1 VPGHD
6 ALPRINVAALLIACA
21 ILAGCRER
29 EPVASRADGPPRLVA
44 INELSDAEKLYGHS
58 AAPSRAVTYQPDV
71 VMLPEGA
78 AAIRGVSADGLVWT
92 IDPDSGGAERIQP
105 GKVLLATSRAV
116 GRVLAVEKGRD
127 GLRVVLGPVEITDV
141 IRDGQFNL
149 NQPVDFSQG
158 LSFARP
164 EVFDPPI
171 SLQPLVARL
180 DRDGMFVRPVAL
192 ASANPV
198 TAHRFSVTPLIDSTG
213 VGVRIKSTGA
223 DGVMFVGDAVLYL
236 KAPELHFILEIRGGR
251 VNTVEV
257 ELAGVAGLLVSFEA
271 AMPRPTD
278 ANIDEVRPAFSD
290 LVIPVSGLGGVPFA
304 VNVRQKFVLKTAFT
318 STGMLKA
325 RGYYTLKGGVR
336 AGYRDGKF
344 SVGGPTGF
352 GAQETLLQSLEGVAM
367 GPTGMV
373 MTHQVSVIVGLGAFG
388 FVTGPYAY
396 LNSSVAATKGSSIGA
411 VICRQ
416 ESVSMGLGAGV
427 GYQMPEQVTNA
438 INAVLSVLGIRERI
452 QSSGGIQT
460 KPTLIVQKGWYHPG
474 REFCKI

>member
-1 VPGHD
+1 M
-6 ALPRINVAALLIACA
+6 PRIHIAALLIACA

-29 EPVASRADGPPRLVA
+29 SPAASRADGPPRLLAV
-44 INELSDAEKLYGHS
+44 NELSDAEKLYGHS

-71 VMLPEGA
+71 VMLPDGA
-78 AAIRGVSADGLVWT
+78 TAIRGVSADSVVWT
-92 IDPDSGGAERIQP
+92 IDPDSEAAEKIQP

-127 GLRVVLGPVEITDV
+127 GLRVVLGPVEITEV

-149 NQPVDFSQG
+149 NQPVNFTEG

-171 SLQPLVARL
+171 AQNPLLTRL
-180 DRDGMFVRPVAL
+180 DHDGVFVRPVAL
-192 ASANPV
+192 AGANPV
-198 TAHRFSVTPLIDSTG
+198 VHRFSVTPLIDSTG

-223 DGVMFVGDAVLYL
+223 DGVMFLGEAVLYL
-236 KAPELHFILEIRGGR
+236 KAPELHFTLDIRDGK
-251 VNTVEV
+251 VTTVEV

-304 VNVRQKFVLKTAFT
+304 VNVRQKFLLKTMFT
-318 STGMLKA
+318 STGALKA

-352 GAQETLLQSLEGVAM
+352 GAQETLLPSLEGVAM